1 MLTMKETIARKERKK
16 VRVEAPS
23 CACGCVGH
31 MTADELNQRAAHA
44 DMTLSC
50 PVCGL
55 IHLSR
60 EEIED
65 LEKQKIVNSKRY
77 REIQRQAE
85 SEG

>member
-1 MLTMKETIARKERKK
+1 MNEQKEKRQRRI
-16 VRVEAPS
+16 VRVEAPN
-23 CACGCVGH
+23 CACGYVGH
-31 MTADELNQRAAHA
+31 MTADELKQRAAHD
-44 DMTLSC
+44 DMDLSC

-65 LEKQKIVNSKRY
+65 LEKQKVVNTKRY

-85 SEG
+85 GEG

>member
-1 MLTMKETIARKERKK
+1 MNDLAEGKQRKV
-16 VRVEAPS
+16 VRVEAPN

-31 MTADELNQRAAHA
+31 MTADELKQRAAHD
-44 DMTLSC
+44 DMDLSC

-60 EEIED
+60 EEIDD
-65 LEKQKIVNSKRY
+65 LEKQKVVNSKRY

-85 SEG
+85 AEG

>member
-1 MLTMKETIARKERKK
+1 MNEFIEAKQRKI
-16 VRVEAPS
+16 VRVEAPN

-31 MTADELNQRAAHA
+31 MTADELKQRAAHD
-44 DMTLSC
+44 DMDLSC

-60 EEIED
+60 EEIDD
-65 LEKQKIVNSKRY
+65 LEKQKVSNTKRY

-85 SEG
+85 ADG

>member
-1 MLTMKETIARKERKK
+1 MQINKEKTDRII
-16 VRVEAPS
+16 VRVESPD
-23 CACGCVGH
+23 CACGSVGH
-31 MTADELNQRAAHA
+31 MTVDELKQRAAHD
-44 DMTLSC
+44 DMDLSC

-65 LEKQKIVNSKRY
+65 LEKQKMIHSKRY

-85 SEG
+85 GEG

>member
-1 MLTMKETIARKERKK
+1 MQAKTRKTDRVI
-16 VRVEAPS
+16 VRVESPD
-23 CACGCVGH
+23 CACGSVGH
-31 MTADELNQRAAHA
+31 MTVDELKQRAAHD
-44 DMTLSC
+44 DMDLSC

-65 LEKQKIVNSKRY
+65 LEKQKVVHSKRY

-85 SEG
+85 GDG

>member
-1 MLTMKETIARKERKK
+1 MNEFVETKQRKI
-16 VRVEAPS
+16 VRVEAPN

-31 MTADELNQRAAHA
+31 MTADELKQRAAHD
-44 DMTLSC
+44 DMDLSC

-60 EEIED
+60 EEIDD
-65 LEKQKIVNSKRY
+65 LEKQKVSNTKRY

-85 SEG
+85 ADG